1 MQLHGSFTSPFVRHC
16 RIVML
21 QNDTQFEFIETDY
34 AQSAEG
40 SSTMRVPYLFDG
52 DIQLH
57 DSSSIIHY
65 LREKNNQKLYEDA
78 LTHDLF
84 LLVNTAL
91 DSTINLFLLEKSG
104 VNIQENSYAVRQRNR
119 IERCLQTLNAE
130 AKAGMK
136 WNDVGIRL
144 ACFIDWALYRQRLD
158 FSAYPAL
165 LNWLEQAKQYKEFNL
180 TAPPA

>member
-21 QNDTQFEFIETDY
+21 QTDTQFEFIETDY

-52 DIQLH
+52 NIQLH
-57 DSSSIIHY
+57 DSTSIIHY
-65 LREKNNQKLYEDA
+65 LREKNNQTLYENA

-104 VNIQENSYAVRQRNR
+104 VDIQKNSYAVRQRDR
-119 IERCLQTLNAE
+119 IERCLQALNTLAE
-130 AKAGMK
+130 RSLQ
-136 WNDVGIRL
+136 WDDLGIRI

-158 FSAYPAL
+158 FTAYPAL
-165 LNWLEQAKQYKEFNL
+165 LNWLERARQYKEFNL